1 MQSKLLRHMKKVG
14 EVGMTY
20 KRGQVSISVH
30 QLDGFGKNP
39 ALWIGTEKPNQM
51 VKVASFGNERK
62 ARLFCKWL
70 EYLIGLNN
78 DEGSVK
84 WDETDKC

>member
-1 MQSKLLRHMKKVG
+1 
-14 EVGMTY
+14 MTY

-39 ALWIGTEKPNQM
+39 SLWIGTDEPNQM
-51 VKVASFGNERK
+51 VKVASFGSEDK

-70 EYLIGLNN
+70 EYILGLRNN
-78 DEGSVK
+78 VQEVK
-84 WDETDKC
+84 WDG